1 MRKQEIQDDEVLL
14 NGFREGRES
23 AFTRLHQAWYPA
35 LYLFAAKI
43 TGDQPAAEDIVEESF
58 LIIWERRLFF
68 HHLAALKGF
77 LYTTTRNAALKWLYR
92 NDRRRKAETDS
103 HLLSFGIE
111 DNTVLEK
118 LIRAETLQMILD
130 ELDKLPPKSRQIL
143 TMLFVDGKKAKD
155 IARELHISINTVK
168 AHKHQSL
175 GILQRKNLR
184 KLL

>member
-1 MRKQEIQDDEVLL
+1 MRKQDIQNDEALL

-23 AFTRLHQAWYPA
+23 AFASLHREWYPG

-43 TGDQPAAEDIVEESF
+43 TGDRPAAEDIVEESF

-92 NDRRRKAETDS
+92 NDRRLKAETGSQLLASGVEDS
-103 HLLSFGIE
+103 
-111 DNTVLEK
+111 TALEK
-118 LIRAETLQMILD
+118 LIRAETMQLILD
-130 ELDKLPPKSRQIL
+130 ELEKLPPKSRQIL
-143 TMLFVDGKKAKD
+143 MMLFIEGKKAKD
-155 IARELHISINTVK
+155 IARELRISINTVK

-175 GILQRKNLR
+175 GVLQRKNLR